1 MASRTKRPDQ
11 VNRRDGNEAA
21 AVVGDQ
27 LEALARQGARHM
39 LMDALGEEVE
49 AYLQRG
55 RYRRRE
61 DEECFRGYRNGT
73 SPRRLTLGSGT
84 IDLSVPRVRDI
95 PQGQEPYASRILRKY
110 QRRSDTID
118 ETFLKLFI
126 EGLATR
132 DFEPALRLLMGSEA
146 PLSASVISR
155 LTQRFKE
162 QYEGFDRQDL
172 QGRTFVYL
180 WADGIYLKAGIGTE
194 KACLMVLIGADR
206 EGQKHLIALREGYR
220 ESAESWGDLLRDCR
234 QRGLNEPACWMADG
248 NRGCGRR

>member
-84 IDLSVPRVRDI
+84 IDRSVPRVRDI
-95 PQGQEPYASRILRKY
+95 PKPIFNSGW
-110 QRRSDTID
+110 T
-118 ETFLKLFI
+118 
-126 EGLATR
+126 G
-132 DFEPALRLLMGSEA
+132 EPAG
-146 PLSASVISR
+146 
-155 LTQRFKE
+155 
-162 QYEGFDRQDL
+162 
-172 QGRTFVYL
+172 
-180 WADGIYLKAGIGTE
+180 
-194 KACLMVLIGADR
+194 
-206 EGQKHLIALREGYR
+206 
-220 ESAESWGDLLRDCR
+220 LLR
-234 QRGLNEPACWMADG
+234 NADFRAKSAPEFE
-248 NRGCGRR
+248 NVVP